1 MSTEEKQAVEVP
13 EETPKEKGEEEP
25 KEEEE
30 STATFEP
37 VVSTMPAALFPRSDR
52 CPFSERHKCT

>member
-1 MSTEEKQAVEVP
+1 MSTEEKPVEDVTA
-13 EETPKEKGEEEP
+13 ETPTDDEPAKEEGGP

-37 VVSTMPAALFPRSDR
+37 VVSSIYALR
-52 CPFSERHKCT
+52 